1 MLVCCSCLARFQ
13 AVLPCN
19 KIQISDS
26 FVVETDPCAFIFSS
40 ILKGVGMR
48 SLKSLSQ
55 RSTVWLLRPARDSSD
70 VKPLSGLPE
79 AEIVSA
85 FVALTPR
92 QQSDLL
98 QIFWER
104 LKTPGMTHALE
115 AVLEQPNRGDTM
127 LRGLAIQRLFELDPS
142 AARPY
147 ILAEIGRPQ
156 VNGGVLANALTLLPD
171 ETLPEF
177 DEMLATR
184 LEAKESST
192 IWVDARLIG
201 RYATAAILPRVKA
214 VYEKSAGRW
223 GCDIE
228 DGLVSYFLRVDPGYG
243 FDRVRA
249 KGGGCMTESL
259 KADVAGGHW
268 PDVEPRDAAETLSR
282 YGGPKAQKALWQ
294 RLRVFH
300 RQWADREAELVIA
313 LGTPRDAIDAV
324 SLQSGLVA
332 SLGRAQ
338 AWLLDN
344 DQVTELESLTL
355 GGERQNVE
363 HWHWRS
369 PVEINL
375 TLLFDGQPQAMIDS
389 QFTMSGLAPL
399 QAKLAQYPRGTV
411 FHLSAFGAPEPLAA
425 ATRAIHETAS
435 QHGLVVED
443 QPMR

>member
-1 MLVCCSCLARFQ
+1 
-13 AVLPCN
+13 
-19 KIQISDS
+19 
-26 FVVETDPCAFIFSS
+26 
-40 ILKGVGMR
+40 MR

-192 IWVDARLIG
+192 IWVDARLVG
-201 RYATAAILPRVKA
+201 RYSTAEILPRVKA
-214 VYEKSAGRW
+214 VYEKKAGRW
-223 GCDIE
+223 ACDIE
-228 DGLVSYFLRVDPGYG
+228 DALVGYFLRVAADYG
-243 FDRVRA
+243 LDRVRA
-249 KGGGCMTESL
+249 KGGMCMTESL
-259 KADVAGGHW
+259 KAVVATGRW
-268 PDVEPRDAAETLSR
+268 PGVEPAVIARLNDAETNAARDAAETLAR
-282 YGGPKAQKALWQ
+282 YAGP
-294 RLRVFH
+294 RR
-300 RQWADREAELVIA
+300 RRRC
-313 LGTPRDAIDAV
+313 G
-324 SLQSGLVA
+324 SGCA
-332 SLGRAQ
+332 PSTGIGRIVRRN
-338 AWLLDN
+338 W
-344 DQVTELESLTL
+344 
-355 GGERQNVE
+355 
-363 HWHWRS
+363 
-369 PVEINL
+369 
-375 TLLFDGQPQAMIDS
+375 
-389 QFTMSGLAPL
+389 
-399 QAKLAQYPRGTV
+399 
-411 FHLSAFGAPEPLAA
+411 
-425 ATRAIHETAS
+425 
-435 QHGLVVED
+435 
-443 QPMR
+443 